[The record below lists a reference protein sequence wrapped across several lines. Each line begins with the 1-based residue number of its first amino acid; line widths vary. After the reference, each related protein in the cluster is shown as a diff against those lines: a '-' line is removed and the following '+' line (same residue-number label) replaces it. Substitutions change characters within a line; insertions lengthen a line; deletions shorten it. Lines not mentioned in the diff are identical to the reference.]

1 MKPGPREG
9 FRWTRESIIYAIELW
24 HRKHLRIPTTDEW
37 DAAGPDH
44 PSRVTVIRRFG
55 SWNAA
60 MEAAGFRPRRP
71 GERMRTSLR
80 TSRRGT
86 PLSDFRVR
94 LRVVSE
100 FDVVVQARTPAE
112 ARMRARSAP
121 AASVL
126 ASGAPPGQVRA
137 IAVEEAEPRS

>member
-9 FRWTRESIIYAIELW
+9 FRWTRESIVYAIELW

-60 MEAAGFRPRRP
+60 MAAAGFRPRRP
-71 GERMRTSLR
+71 GERRRGSLR
-80 TSRRGT
+80 PRR
-86 PLSDFRVR
+86 FRVR
-94 LRVVSE
+94 LRVISE
-100 FDVVVQARTPAE
+100 YDVVVQARTPAE
-112 ARMRARSAP
+112 ARMRARATGAAP
-121 AASVL
+121 IPAG
-126 ASGAPPGQVRA
+126 GAVRA
-137 IAVEEAEPRS
+137 IAVEEAGPVAPGPSGR

>member
-9 FRWTRESIIYAIELW
+9 FRWTREAIVYAIELW

-60 MEAAGFRPRRP
+60 MAAAGFRPRRP
-71 GERMRTSLR
+71 GERRRASLR
-80 TSRRGT
+80 PVGT
-86 PLSDFRVR
+86 PDRRFRVR
-94 LRVVSE
+94 LRVISE
-100 FDVVVQARTPAE
+100 YDVVVQARTPAE
-112 ARMRARSAP
+112 ARMRARAARSAAVP
-121 AASVL
+121 AG
-126 ASGAPPGQVRA
+126 GAVRA
-137 IAVEEAEPRS
+137 IEVEEAEPHLP